1 VIRAVL
7 DANVLISGLISA
19 KGAPGKLIDA
29 WLDGRFQLCISPQ
42 IMGELARVLQYPRIV
57 KRLEKRQAIEL
68 FENLGTLAEWV
79 DGQLTL
85 DVLTL
90 DPSDNAYLACAVEAQ
105 CDFLVTGNSEH
116 FQEAGPKYKGV
127 EIISPRGFL
136 DNLSLE

>member
-1 VIRAVL
+1 VIRVVL

-29 WLDGRFQLCISPQ
+29 WLEGRFQLCISPP
-42 IMGELARVLQYPRIV
+42 IMDELKRVLKYPRIM
-57 KRLEKRQAIEL
+57 KRLEKRQAKEL
-68 FENLGTLAEWV
+68 LENLGTLAEWV

-85 DVLTL
+85 DILTV
-90 DPSDNAYLACAVEAQ
+90 DPSDNAYLACAVEAH
-105 CDFLVTGNSEH
+105 CSFLVTGNNEH
-116 FQEAGPKYKGV
+116 FQEAGPKYEGV

>member
-1 VIRAVL
+1 MIRVVL
-7 DANVLISGLISA
+7 DANVLISGLISE
-19 KGAPGKLIDA
+19 KGAPGKIIDT
-29 WLDGRFQLCISPQ
+29 WLEGRFQLCISPP
-42 IMGELARVLQYPRIV
+42 IMDELKRVLKYPRIV
-57 KRLEKRQAIEL
+57 KRLEKRQAKEL
-68 FENLGTLAEWV
+68 LENLGTLAKWV

-90 DPSDNAYLACAVEAQ
+90 DPSDNIYLACAVEAQ

-136 DNLSLE
+136 DNLLLE